1 MAKNSFSLQDSWKT
15 ILEKEKAL
23 AKKVRRLRVSEP
35 IVSTIFIILNCL
47 CFAMGFYAFMVAQ
60 YLNKQPNPV
69 KILPVFEKTLTSI
82 VGMNKEPSLGPVV
95 VIFGSIFAIFVVCV
109 VVSLLLRLFVSGKTK
124 CDEKTTLPAD
134 RLEALDL
141 IRKKASSVFSMARP
155 EEKNRV
161 IRNTNLLTLLE
172 LVVTIAL
179 VLIVFDLNHSDLF
192 AIFFMII
199 FLGAIHWGFSC
210 ISFSI
215 IRMAFLHPESADEVG
230 KIADEAEKFYKKEA
244 KERDAEE
251 KRRKREEQINN
262 GIKLFHEGKYDEAC
276 KAVKDVLEN
285 TSGDVCAINIL
296 NDKKLGTTDD
306 GAKKAY
312 KLLWD
317 AKELGFKDEGIRKA
331 VDMTL
336 DLIKP
341 MVYALSEE
349 KMNKAYA
356 QFIDGY
362 YGSVIMTCEPLVE
375 FGHPDAIML
384 TIVAKVQ
391 TLNITS
397 KYPEW
402 LEMVRKAERRGFS
415 EIFAEIAEELTTK
428 LEAAIRYNEEY
439 EKERANRSVES
450 FSSYTSSSG
459 GISSWGE
466 FSGWY
471 DFRTGE
477 PLYRVEGRIVN
488 DKGEEVSAAWWD

>member
-95 VIFGSIFAIFVVCV
+95 VIFGAIFAIFVVCV

-199 FLGAIHWGFSC
+199 FLGAIHWGFSF

-215 IRMAFLHPESADEVG
+215 IRMAFLHPETADEVG

-244 KERDAEE
+244 
-251 KRRKREEQINN
+251 N
-262 GIKLFHEGKYDEAC
+262 
-276 KAVKDVLEN
+276 
-285 TSGDVCAINIL
+285 
-296 NDKKLGTTDD
+296 
-306 GAKKAY
+306 
-312 KLLWD
+312 
-317 AKELGFKDEGIRKA
+317 
-331 VDMTL
+331 
-336 DLIKP
+336 
-341 MVYALSEE
+341 
-349 KMNKAYA
+349 
-356 QFIDGY
+356 
-362 YGSVIMTCEPLVE
+362 
-375 FGHPDAIML
+375 
-384 TIVAKVQ
+384 
-391 TLNITS
+391 
-397 KYPEW
+397 
-402 LEMVRKAERRGFS
+402 
-415 EIFAEIAEELTTK
+415 
-428 LEAAIRYNEEY
+428 
-439 EKERANRSVES
+439 
-450 FSSYTSSSG
+450 
-459 GISSWGE
+459 
-466 FSGWY
+466 
-471 DFRTGE
+471 
-477 PLYRVEGRIVN
+477 
-488 DKGEEVSAAWWD
+488 